1 MLYLAD
7 LKDPIFQNKVENL
20 INNREDLQ
28 KYLLATEDLNKT
40 IEESLQLAV
49 GHGKINDESAVRH
62 VTEGDDALYKFLKE
76 NDNPLDAVYRKTG
89 KI

>member
-1 MLYLAD
+1 M
-7 LKDPIFQNKVENL
+7 
-20 INNREDLQ
+20 Q

-62 VTEGDDALYKFLKE
+62 VSDRDDPLYKFFKE
-76 NDNPLDAVYRKTG
+76 NDNPLDAAYRKAG